1 MSKEMREQINKV
13 KNFGQFINENFQ
25 TTLPEREMKY
35 FSWILEPD
43 FKTYKQMKYDEKME
57 RLRKDEEKYHLI
69 FDILDYMDIYNK
81 KVGINKRISIT
92 NLDSIINKNL
102 YNLKEIKHKWM
113 KLSENPDIE
122 PKDIFTDFNVGG

>member
-1 MSKEMREQINKV
+1 MRKQIDRV
-13 KNFGQFINENFQ
+13 KNWKQFLNENIQ
-25 TTLPEREMKY
+25 NKLPEREMNY

-57 RLRKDEEKYHLI
+57 RLRKDEEKYNLI

-81 KVGINKRISIT
+81 KVGINRRISIT
-92 NLDSIINKNL
+92 NLDSIINKHI

>member
-1 MSKEMREQINKV
+1 MRKQIDRV
-13 KNFGQFINENFQ
+13 KNWKQFLNENIQ
-25 TTLPEREMKY
+25 NKLPEREMNY

-57 RLRKDEEKYHLI
+57 RLRKDEEKYNLI

-81 KVGINKRISIT
+81 KVGINRRISIT
-92 NLDSIINKNL
+92 NLDSIINKNT